1 MPDHDPLPSSSPPP
15 PLTREAADEGAA
27 PPASPSSPPLKGR
40 RGRPKGTKNGQGR
53 KPRARAIRDK
63 EVKDFRETVALAMA
77 VGGKRSDEIA
87 QTLGISLRKAQE
99 LLTDAK
105 RSEIFTSARDF
116 IGESLL
122 PKVLQNLEA
131 LLDQGDKDVTMKMA
145 ETMAL
150 IGAGGAKH
158 IAPWGAPPAPTPGGP
173 LVEETFEA
181 FRLSVTRTQS
191 QSAGH
196 PPSPPEGAARRA
208 LPGEI
213 VEAAPS
219 SDREGDDEGDSPR

>member
-1 MPDHDPLPSSSPPP
+1 
-15 PLTREAADEGAA
+15 
-27 PPASPSSPPLKGR
+27 
-40 RGRPKGTKNGQGR
+40 
-53 KPRARAIRDK
+53 
-63 EVKDFRETVALAMA
+63 MA

-158 IAPWGAPPAPTPGGP
+158 IAPWGAPAVPDPSTQIN
-173 LVEETFEA
+173 ETFES
-181 FRLSVTRTQS
+181 FRLTVTRPAAQ
-191 QSAGH
+191 
-196 PPSPPEGAARRA
+196 PPSLEASPAEGAAGSAARA
-208 LPGEI
+208 LPGEV
-213 VEAAPS
+213 VEAAAAS
-219 SDREGDDEGDSPR
+219 NRERDGREHS

>member
-27 PPASPSSPPLKGR
+27 PPASPSSPPLKSP

-158 IAPWGAPPAPTPGGP
+158 IAPWGAPAVPDPSTQIN
-173 LVEETFEA
+173 ETFES
-181 FRLSVTRTQS
+181 FRLTVTRPAAQPAS
-191 QSAGH
+191 LEAG
-196 PPSPPEGAARRA
+196 PAEGAASRA
-208 LPGEI
+208 LPGE
-213 VEAAPS
+213 VLPES
-219 SDREGDDEGDSPR
+219 SPPDRSPDGEKHS